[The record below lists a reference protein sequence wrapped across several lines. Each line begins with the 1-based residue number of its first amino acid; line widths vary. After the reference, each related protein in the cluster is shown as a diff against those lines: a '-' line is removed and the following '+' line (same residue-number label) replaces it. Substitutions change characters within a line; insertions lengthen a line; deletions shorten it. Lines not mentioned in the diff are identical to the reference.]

1 MSLTRA
7 ALILALAAVPFVTGA
22 TPQPTGAQDDASVES
37 LLFPNVDVAA
47 LRARGRVVLP
57 AMAGLYETSDVSRR
71 AQIASAFYALGWKSP
86 EAKRVL
92 MVDARTPDPALRLQV
107 QWALGRVS
115 NDTDVVDVLL
125 HNMQHDANPLF
136 RDKAA
141 CALAHDQIHLTDVQK
156 VYLYEHLLRAMRD
169 PKPDVRAIAAKALE
183 IQTGQTKGYDPSAP
197 QEAREAS
204 IRTWQRWLD
213 EYRANI

>member
-1 MSLTRA
+1 MRVRLA
-7 ALILALAAVPFVTGA
+7 ALLLALAVAAPA
-22 TPQPTGAQDDASVES
+22 AAAAAQVASSVES
-37 LLFPNVDVAA
+37 LLFPALDVEA
-47 LRARGRVVLP
+47 LRARGPAVLP
-57 AMAGLYETSDVSRR
+57 EMARLYEASDVARR
-71 AQIASAFYALGWKSP
+71 RQIASAFYSLGWKSP

-92 MVDARTPDPALRLQV
+92 MADVHTEDRELRLNV

-125 HNMQHDANPLF
+125 DNMQHDDNPLF

-141 CALAHDQIHLTDVQK
+141 CALAHDQIHLTEQQK
-156 VYLYEHLLRAMRD
+156 VHLYDRLLRAMRD

-183 IQTGQTKGYDPSAP
+183 IQTGQTKGFDPNAP
-197 QEAREAS
+197 QSEREAS

-213 EYRANI
+213 EYRANL